1 MEIVLEIVYVVEG
14 YWAVGKVLYENK
26 IVIEFQPGAL
36 FFKKLALAICLGF
49 IFIPVAIIKSLIQNA
64 AK

>member
-1 MEIVLEIVYVVEG
+1 MEIVIGIVYVVAG

-36 FFKKLALAICLGF
+36 FL
-49 IFIPVAIIKSLIQNA
+49 KSLR
-64 AK
+64 

>member
-1 MEIVLEIVYVVEG
+1 MEIVIGIVYVVAG
-14 YWAVGKVLYENK
+14 YWAVGKVLYKNK
-26 IVIEFQPGAL
+26 IVIEFQPGTL
-36 FFKKLALAICLGF
+36 FFFFFSLEICLGL